1 MATGI
6 RKAGDFCWIN
16 IITPSY
22 DEARSFYAAVLGWS
36 YVEMPGVGFRIQV
49 GGLDIGA
56 IYDTN
61 SPMTPPGTPAQLA
74 VMMMVDSAD
83 ATAARI
89 TELGG
94 KVKPAMDV
102 FDAGRMVVCED
113 PNGAKFDIW
122 EARKML
128 GSVGD
133 RRAHGAPTWFE
144 TITSDDAKARAFYE
158 ALFGWTSDVVR
169 AGSFD
174 YTNFSLDGTPIGG
187 MFPIQQV
194 MGDVASH
201 WGVYFAVEDVD
212 ATTTLAARL
221 GATVHIAPIN
231 IPNIGRF
238 SGMVSPQGV
247 MFYMITY
254 PG

>member
-16 IITPSY
+16 MITPSSA
-22 DEARSFYAAVLGWS
+22 EARSFYAAVLGWS
-36 YVEMPGVGFRIQV
+36 YVEMPNLGVRIQV
-49 GGLDIGA
+49 DGLDVGA
-56 IYDTN
+56 MYDTDA
-61 SPMTPPGTPAQLA
+61 PMTPPGTPPQLA
-74 VMMMVDSAD
+74 VMMKVDSAD
-83 ATAARI
+83 ETAVRI

-122 EARKML
+122 EARKMP
-128 GSVGD
+128 GATGD

-144 TITSDDAKARAFYE
+144 TITSDDRIARAFYE

-169 AGSFD
+169 VGSFD
-174 YTNFSLDGTPIGG
+174 YTNFAIDGTPIGG
-187 MFPIQQV
+187 MFPIQEV
-194 MGDVASH
+194 MGDVESH

-212 ATTTLAARL
+212 GATTLAAAL
-221 GATVHIAPIN
+221 GATVHIGPIN

-238 SGMVSPQGV
+238 SGVVSPQGV

-254 PG
+254 P

>member
-1 MATGI
+1 MTTGI

-16 IITPSY
+16 MITPSSE
-22 DEARSFYAAVLGWS
+22 EARAFYAAVLGWG

-49 GGLDIGA
+49 GGLDVGA

-61 SPMTPPGTPAQLA
+61 SPMTPPGTQPQLA
-74 VMMMVDSAD
+74 VMMKVDSAD

-122 EARKML
+122 EARKMP

-133 RRAHGAPTWFE
+133 RRAPGAPTWFE
-144 TITSDDAKARAFYE
+144 TITSDDVRARAFYE

-169 AGSFD
+169 VGSFD
-174 YTNFSLDGTPIGG
+174 YTNLSLDGTPIGG
-187 MFPIQQV
+187 MFPVQEV
-194 MGDVASH
+194 MGEVASH
-201 WGVYFAVEDVD
+201 WGVYFAVADVD
-212 ATTTLAARL
+212 ATTTLAAAL
-221 GATVHIAPIN
+221 DATVHISPTN

-238 SGMVSPQGV
+238 SGVVSPQGV

-254 PG
+254 PS